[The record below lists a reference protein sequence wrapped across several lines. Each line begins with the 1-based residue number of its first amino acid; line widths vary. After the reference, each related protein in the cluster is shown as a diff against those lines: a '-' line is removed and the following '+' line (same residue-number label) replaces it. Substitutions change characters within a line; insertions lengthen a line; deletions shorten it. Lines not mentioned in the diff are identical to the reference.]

1 MTVEISPEM
10 MQGPIPGMSLTS
22 EPGAYPWE
30 NPSQLTTVEE
40 AVNYYS
46 ERILD
51 MDAEDSLLEALDS
64 GVSIEKMAEGLTV
77 SAAMNGIHNLDVA
90 ILINPYVRELMRYV
104 ADIGGIEYID
114 SYSEL
119 EKKDKVPYR
128 LLRKVVKET
137 FEEDLIPTMEA
148 PTALPPP
155 TGLMARP
162 VETPELP
169 APEGELP
176 PEETV

>member
-64 GVSIEKMAEGLTV
+64 GVSIEKMAE
-77 SAAMNGIHNLDVA
+77 A
-90 ILINPYVRELMRYV
+90 
-104 ADIGGIEYID
+104 
-114 SYSEL
+114 
-119 EKKDKVPYR
+119 
-128 LLRKVVKET
+128 
-137 FEEDLIPTMEA
+137 
-148 PTALPPP
+148 
-155 TGLMARP
+155 
-162 VETPELP
+162 
-169 APEGELP
+169 
-176 PEETV
+176 